1 MRFIGENMANE
12 KVTIQMELKDANKSI
27 EKLNKEITQL
37 RDNATATQKVMGNMG
52 GTRTMASAKAASTS
66 TVDRTDYNVAKGI
79 AGATGAE
86 ARDFAKQSQG
96 LGGLVRVYAT
106 FAANIFAVTAAFT
119 ALRTAADTTNMI
131 KGLDQLGAAS
141 GQSLGSLSK
150 RLVEVTD
157 GAVSLREA
165 MSATALATAGGMSS
179 ASLER
184 LAKVAKNTSLALGI
198 SMPDA
203 LSRLSRGVTKLEP
216 ELLDELGILVRV
228 DKASENYARS
238 IGKTVSQLTDFE
250 KRQGFTNAVLAEG
263 EAKFGAIKLDA
274 NPYDKLAA
282 SFANLAQ
289 TGLELVNKVIGP
301 IVSLLASSPG
311 ALAGIL
317 ASIGIVLLKQAIP
330 ALSQWRTSMDDA
342 VKRANDLAQANKKAF
357 EDIKGANLQQSKDPR
372 VQGYLAANAALDA
385 QKKKLQ
391 DIDDIAGKK
400 VKTAIKG
407 LDGGVASVKTLQDET
422 TARQKALEKEKEST
436 KISAERKIV
445 IDKEIASLKALT
457 VATTEYAKAQGLA
470 NIQKEGLPSTKPGY
484 LRQEAVLGRK
494 AESAAQKAGS
504 LSVVSKAKGITEEV
518 GFLGGMASL
527 GSQLS
532 KNEEKL
538 GFFNKGLT
546 AIKGAAVVTATAIT
560 GLVSSLGALFG
571 YIGIAI
577 VAYELLSNAL
587 TKNEKEMKAYSESLD
602 NFNEA
607 GKTVDRT
614 LELLSKKKPLEQLSL
629 SSIQAQANA
638 FKGLS
643 DSILE
648 VNEASAKA
656 LSASTG
662 FWDSSVN
669 SIKKLW
675 GGDIVSKNKEA
686 VVASLKKSLDL
697 AGSGVIGTKF
707 QDSLK
712 KILKVPELDTKSMN
726 EALSKLS
733 EPDKI
738 QAFKDIAKAEQ
749 EASNALNNYNSDL
762 QAYKS
767 SADVAVKASQDFNT
781 TILSND
787 PMVKLGLS
795 LTSLSASLL
804 TVGMSAEKSQ
814 SALLDLV
821 QDTTKLA
828 LLSPDLAKELLL
840 TSGAFKQN
848 SESVQANSENIKKLQ
863 KEYEVLEEIERNR
876 AANQGQYSEF
886 GMQIAVPEAAGEKKA
901 LDDAKYAIKEAKA
914 LAAKSKVDI
923 GTLQAQSQDL
933 ISRVQLDTFIKGANL
948 IEIGLGNAAQKAA
961 ITISK
966 AMTSNLTGVVAS
978 SAAYDIAKREAAV
991 ALQQIDAAAKNTVAL
1006 ENLKLVME
1014 ELAAQ
1019 TAVANAKPE
1028 DKVAAEINLK
1038 AILAV
1043 KEAAGIGVKAAKDLY
1058 QASLKAAKSMPETT
1072 EAEKEAKRTVV
1083 ATGLRAAP
1091 YAAIGAQTAA
1101 KTAEVTGT
1109 LEAERIKN
1117 IINSENARTKAKQDQ
1132 LQYASSMY
1140 KLSADELGIQ
1150 NGLLAIQ
1157 DAGILNTKL
1166 QLENASE
1173 LTKQASER
1181 AAIEG
1186 RIAAIDIL
1194 LSDKNIKDNDEK
1206 YQQIQ
1211 KANELQALGYLQNT
1225 QAQTNINKAA
1235 QDRVTLMQQELAMSQ
1250 RNYDIKVAEMGLEA
1264 TRKNIALEIQQANF
1278 QAASQLG
1285 YLSESQKISGEYR
1298 LSVSKAEQDYQNTNL
1313 QKLAEED
1320 KIRAEIN
1327 TKKVEATSQAAI
1339 DALTAEE
1346 AARLRILEI
1355 SKATDLANKNAKL
1368 ELLSITKATALE
1380 QERINQILQ
1389 VQGERTEYINS
1400 LADSL
1405 AKGFGNVGTAVGEAA
1420 KVLDSSA
1427 IRQEKSL
1434 IERAKLEKQLIAS
1447 QREDGDPKEEKKIKG
1462 EIAKLDSKAAK
1473 DQITDIGNLA
1483 GATKKMFGE
1492 KTAAYKILNAVEK
1505 ASHIAKVA
1513 MTIKEMFFDTAAT
1526 GAAVANSGTRT
1537 AASIVE
1543 AGVAGVKAVVKAISD
1558 LPFPLNLAAG
1568 AATAAVVGG
1577 LLSSIGGSGP
1587 SVSGGASLSEERQKT
1602 QGTGTVFG
1610 DSDAKSESIAKS
1622 LEILSSGEPEQVL
1635 ANRTQIKLLEAINDG
1650 IEKVAVGLYQVKGIS
1665 SGSGFGTTEGTSG
1678 GGLTGLLF
1686 GSSSTQIIDSGLKL
1700 AGTFNSL
1707 RKSGGGLIQQYE
1719 TVSRTSGGGLLGF
1732 LGGGPSTSVS
1742 ESFKELDPKLTKTIR
1757 GVLGS
1762 MGTFFEEQ
1770 GATLGLTVEQ
1780 VNSVLDTVDVKII
1793 ASLKGLKGK
1802 ELQEEMSA
1810 IFSQISDDAA
1820 TALYPS
1826 LVQFRKFNEGFAET
1840 VTRVTTGLKTVKD
1853 ALGSINDTF
1862 KELEEGVSTVT
1873 QTMLDQRDAAWS
1885 AKDAAD
1891 AAVAANP
1898 TIQKEMT
1905 GYNGSYFV
1913 SVENQDLIDKQT
1925 IANAAYQESLNVLST
1940 AQSTATA
1947 NNVAASQKLIAAF
1960 GSESKFISAV
1970 NYFRDNFMTA
1980 GERLENDTARIT
1992 NAIGKLL
1999 EPIISEIDV
2008 VVGETPTKQRIENDS
2023 LLTLKMKE
2031 AGVASLDSAESFR
2044 KVILAIEKTTPAGAE
2059 LYASLS
2065 SLQEGF
2071 VSVYGGIKDTTKALL
2086 KGQELEDAIAE
2097 QKLKIT
2103 NLIGTAEEKLQ
2114 AVRDKELKNLDPQLR
2129 ARQEYIHA
2137 LEDEANLKEKLK
2149 TALTGTINAL
2159 KTSINTL
2166 KDYKSKLVLSDKSTL
2181 TPTQKYD
2188 ELKRQKEEI
2197 FAVATGTA
2205 TTASEILAKNEA
2217 ISKLPGISD
2226 NFLAAS
2232 RTLYASSE
2240 QYNIDYAS
2248 VLTQLDS
2255 TASSLSRQL
2264 TNEEQQLLII
2274 TASEQSLNS
2283 IKDSTKTTTE
2293 LLEQYLTLSA
2303 TNRTTGTSLG
2313 EATTKSRTTTAAVA
2327 YNANDVSQSF
2337 ITGISKTKPW
2347 SGTFAQLR
2355 EILVESLAVPGSAK
2369 PIYDAL
2375 KEQGIGSDVL
2385 AAAINLPVA
2394 NILKWAE
2401 DNNLPAFAN
2410 GGMAKGL
2417 SLVGEKGPEL
2427 VNFTAPGRVFSNSAS
2442 NDLFNN
2448 RELVAEIR
2456 MLRKEVNTLRQE
2468 QKEQTGHIITTNYD
2482 ANNKNADTI
2491 ATATE
2496 EAYTQQEWKARSAVK
2511 IA

>member
-1 MRFIGENMANE
+1 
-12 KVTIQMELKDANKSI
+12 MELKDANKSI
-27 EKLNKEITQL
+27 EKLNKEITDL
-37 RDNATATQKVMGNMG
+37 RNNATATQKIMGNMG
-52 GTRTMASAKAASTS
+52 GSRTMASAKSASTS

-119 ALRTAADTTNMI
+119 ALRTAADTTSMV

-228 DKASENYARS
+228 DKASEDYARTL
-238 IGKTVSQLTDFE
+238 GKTVSQLTDFE
-250 KRQGFTNAVLAEG
+250 KRQGFTNAVLKEG
-263 EAKFGAIKLDA
+263 ESKFGAIKLDA

-289 TGLELVNKVIGP
+289 TGLELVNKVLGP

-342 VKRANDLAQANKKAF
+342 VKKANDLAQANKKAF
-357 EDIKGANLQQSKDPR
+357 EDIKGANLQQNKDPR
-372 VQGYLAANAALDA
+372 VQGYLAANAALDT

-391 DIDDIAGKK
+391 DIEDIAGKK

-407 LDGGVASVKTLQDET
+407 LDGSVASVKTLQDET
-422 TARQKALEKEKEST
+422 AARQKALEKEKEST

-445 IDKEIASLKALT
+445 VDKEIVSLKALT

-470 NIQKEGLPSTKPGY
+470 NIQKEKLPSTKPGY
-484 LRQEAVLGRK
+484 LEQEAVLGRK
-494 AESAAQKAGS
+494 AKSSAQKAGS
-504 LSVVSKAKGITEEV
+504 LDIISKAKGITEEV
-518 GFLGGMASL
+518 GFTKGLQSL
-527 GSQLS
+527 GAQLS
-532 KNEEKL
+532 KNEQGL
-538 GFFNKGLT
+538 GTFSKAVTG
-546 AIKGAAVVTATAIT
+546 IKGAAVVTATAIT

-577 VAYELLSNAL
+577 VAYELLSTAL
-587 TKNEKEMKAYSESLD
+587 TKNEKEMKAYSDSLD
-602 NFNEA
+602 KFNES

-638 FKGLS
+638 FKSLS

-662 FWDSSVN
+662 FWDSTVN

-686 VVASLKKSLDL
+686 VVTSLKKSLDL
-697 AGSGVIGTKF
+697 AGSGAIGGKF

-712 KILKVPELDTKSMN
+712 KILKVPELDTRSVT
-726 EALSKLS
+726 EALNSLS

-738 QAFKDIAKAEQ
+738 QAFKDLAKAQE

-762 QAYKS
+762 QSYKS
-767 SADVAVKASQDFNT
+767 VADVAVKASQDFNT

-804 TVGMSAEKSQ
+804 NVSMSGEKSKDT
-814 SALLDLV
+814 LLDLV
-821 QDTTKLA
+821 QDTSKLA
-828 LLSPDLAKELLL
+828 LLSPNLAKELLL
-840 TSGAFKQN
+840 TSDAFK
-848 SESVQANSENIKKLQ
+848 ESSASIQSNIEKVKKLEQ
-863 KEYEVLEEIERNR
+863 QYALFEEKTAFATANLGEFGGEIEYVES
-876 AANQGQYSEF
+876 AE
-886 GMQIAVPEAAGEKKA
+886 EKKKRTEVQKS
-901 LDDAKYAIKEAKA
+901 LDEARI
-914 LAAKSKVDI
+914 LAAKSKTDLAI
-923 GTLQAQSQDL
+923 LQAQSQDL

-1019 TAVANAKPE
+1019 TAVTNAKPQ
-1028 DKVAAEINLK
+1028 DKKAAEENL
-1038 AILAV
+1038 ASIIAV
-1043 KEAAGIGVKAAKDLY
+1043 KEAAAIGVKAVKDLY
-1058 QASLKAAKSMPETT
+1058 QASLKAAKGMPENT
-1072 EAEKEAKRTVV
+1072 EEEKAAKRTVIG
-1083 ATGLRAAP
+1083 TGLRAQP
-1091 YAAIGAQTAA
+1091 FAAIGAQTAA
-1101 KTAEVTGT
+1101 KIAEEQSK
-1109 LEAERIKN
+1109 LEAARIKN
-1117 IINSENARTKAKQDQ
+1117 IIDSENARTKAKQDQ
-1132 LQYASSMY
+1132 LQYAGSMY

-1150 NGLLAIQ
+1150 NGLLTVQ

-1173 LTKQASER
+1173 LTKQVAER

-1194 LSDKNIKDNDEK
+1194 LLDKNLKGNDRLYQITQKD
-1206 YQQIQ
+1206 Y
-1211 KANELQALGYLQNT
+1211 ELQALGFLKNT

-1235 QDRVTLMQQELAMSQ
+1235 QDRITLMQQELAMSQ

-1327 TKKVEATSQAAI
+1327 TKKAEATSQAAI

-1389 VQGERTEYINS
+1389 VQGERTEYVNS

-1405 AKGFGNVGTAVGEAA
+1405 AKAFGNVGTAVGEAA
-1420 KVLDSSA
+1420 KILDASA
-1427 IRQEKSL
+1427 KRQENSL
-1434 IERAKLEKQLIAS
+1434 IERAKLEKQLAAS
-1447 QREDGDPKEEKKIKG
+1447 QAQDGGDPKEEKRILG
-1462 EIAKLDSKAAK
+1462 EIAKSKSKAAR
-1473 DQITDIGNLA
+1473 DELADISNIISA
-1483 GATKKMFGE
+1483 SKKMFGE
-1492 KTAAYKILNAVEK
+1492 KTAAYKVLNAAEK
-1505 ASHIAKVA
+1505 ASHALQVFNQSKELIGVIKTIASKIGLTEMWLAAKVQADMAATTSEQIQAGVSVSASIPAIIAKFLA
-1513 MTIKEMFFDTAAT
+1513 QMGPFGWAA
-1526 GAAVANSGTRT
+1526 AA
-1537 AASIVE
+1537 AAI
-1543 AGVAGVKAVVKAISD
+1543 
-1558 LPFPLNLAAG
+1558 AA
-1568 AATAAVVGG
+1568 
-1577 LLSSIGGSGP
+1577 IGGSMM
-1587 SVSGGASLSEERQKT
+1587 GGGGGDPTKGMTAAERQKA

-1610 DSDAKSESIAKS
+1610 DSDAKSASIANS
-1622 LEILSSGEPEQVL
+1622 LQILSDGEPEQVL
-1635 ANRTQIKLLEAINDG
+1635 ANRTQIKLLESINDG
-1650 IEKVAVGLYQVKGIS
+1650 IEKVAIAVYQVKGIS
-1665 SGSGFGTTEGTSG
+1665 SGSGFGTTEGSSG
-1678 GGLTGLLF
+1678 GGLLSSIF
-1686 GSSSTQIIDSGLKL
+1686 GGATSTQIIDSGIKL
-1700 AGTFNSL
+1700 AGTFNSI
-1707 RKSGGGLIQQYE
+1707 RKGIGSLQQYE
-1719 TVSRTSGGGLLGF
+1719 TVSRTTSGGLLGSIF
-1732 LGGGPSTSVS
+1732 GGGGTSVS
-1742 ESFKELDPKLTKTIR
+1742 ESFKELDPKVKKTIS
-1757 GVLGS
+1757 GVFDN
-1762 MGTFFEEQ
+1762 MGRFFEEQ
-1770 GATLGLTVEQ
+1770 GVTLGKTVAE
-1780 VNSVLDTVDVKII
+1780 VNAVLDTVDVNVF

-1802 ELQEEMSA
+1802 ELQEELSA

-1820 TALYPS
+1820 TKLYPS
-1826 LVQFRKFNEGFAET
+1826 LVQFRKFGEGMAET
-1840 VTRVTTGLKTVKD
+1840 VTRVTSGLTTVRN
-1853 ALGSINDTF
+1853 ALLSIGDTF
-1862 KELEEGVSTVT
+1862 KQLDEGVSTVD
-1873 QTMLDQRDAAWS
+1873 QSMLNQLATDKNTLSAAE
-1885 AKDAAD
+1885 AAL
-1891 AAVAANP
+1891 AANP
-1898 TIQKEMT
+1898 TVQREVAD
-1905 GYNGSYFV
+1905 GQNGPRLDWV
-1913 SVENQDLIDKQT
+1913 PNQELIDKVT
-1925 IANAAYQESLNVLST
+1925 AATARYQDSLEAVST
-1940 AQSTATA
+1940 AQGTATA
-1947 NNVAASQKLIAAF
+1947 NNVAASEKLIAAF
-1960 GSESKFISAV
+1960 GTESKFLSAV

-1980 GERLENDTARIT
+1980 GERLEIDTKRVT
-1992 NAIGKLL
+1992 GGLSKLL
-1999 EPIISEIDV
+1999 EPVITTMEV
-2008 VVGETPTKQRIENDS
+2008 TEGQNPGTYLVENDS
-2023 LLTLKMKE
+2023 LLTKYMKE
-2031 AGVASLDSAESFR
+2031 AKVTSLTSAESFK
-2044 KVILAIEKTTPAGAE
+2044 KVILAIDKTTPAGAE

-2065 SLQEGF
+2065 ALQEGF
-2071 VSVYGGIKDTTKALL
+2071 VSVYGAVVDTTKALL
-2086 KGQELEDAIAE
+2086 KGQELADAVAD
-2097 QKLKIT
+2097 QRLKIL
-2103 NLIGTAEEKLQ
+2103 NLLGDAEGALALTRE
-2114 AVRDKELKNLDPQLR
+2114 RELAALDPQLKN
-2129 ARQEYIHA
+2129 RQLYIYA
-2137 LEDEANLKEKLK
+2137 LEDEV
-2149 TALTGTINAL
+2149 AL
-2159 KTSINTL
+2159 
-2166 KDYKSKLVLSDKSTL
+2166 KSKLTAAYEKEKTAITATIDSLKASIKTL
-2181 TPTQKYD
+2181 TDYRQTLMTGAESPLTPLQKYEQQRAEVD
-2188 ELKRQKEEI
+2188 RLKLIAQGPATTTAEI
-2197 FAVATGTA
+2197 AARNDAVNKLPAATGAFLASSKVLFASSAQYLDDFNSVVNIIDTTTALLTEQKTAAEQQLEVLNKSVESLNLIKDNTQTTAQLLTLYLAAQTKTNTTA
-2205 TTASEILAKNEA
+2205 TTA
-2217 ISKLPGISD
+2217 
-2226 NFLAAS
+2226 
-2232 RTLYASSE
+2232 
-2240 QYNIDYAS
+2240 
-2248 VLTQLDS
+2248 
-2255 TASSLSRQL
+2255 
-2264 TNEEQQLLII
+2264 
-2274 TASEQSLNS
+2274 
-2283 IKDSTKTTTE
+2283 
-2293 LLEQYLTLSA
+2293 LE
-2303 TNRTTGTSLG
+2303 
-2313 EATTKSRTTTAAVA
+2313 
-2327 YNANDVSQSF
+2327 
-2337 ITGISKTKPW
+2337 
-2347 SGTFAQLR
+2347 
-2355 EILVESLAVPGSAK
+2355 
-2369 PIYDAL
+2369 PI
-2375 KEQGIGSDVL
+2375 
-2385 AAAINLPVA
+2385 
-2394 NILKWAE
+2394 
-2401 DNNLPAFAN
+2401 PARAD

-2417 SLVGEKGPEL
+2417 TIVGEKGPEL

-2448 RELVAEIR
+2448 RELVAEIKMLR
-2456 MLRKEVNTLRQE
+2456 QELLNLRKEQH
-2468 QKEQTGHIITTNYD
+2468 EQTGHLITTNYD
-2482 ANNKNADTI
+2482 ANNRA
-2491 ATATE
+2491 AEAVAAATE
-2496 EAYTQQEWKARSAVK
+2496 DIAKQQQWLARSVVK